1 MTFLFPR
8 QLGAMDESDEEM
20 QLISDVSS
28 LDSQLKKAGCP
39 CDESLFVHLFR
50 NLNEKPL
57 AKRLKLWRFRKELL
71 KSMVATQLSCSAASG
86 ETAAASPPVIK
97 QEMGFQTAHKR
108 KFEEPPSFQG
118 PSAQI
123 LNDRGKPRFRYIEN
137 PDGSAPLMSPLHVA
151 FAEKSVELLRKRRTL
166 TGPQLIELWNEEH
179 GQEVGVGRRGGAGGG
194 RATLHVGT
202 GARRARARAG
212 WDSAHLRSQ
221 FDAWSGAA
229 AGPGR
234 WKRYRRRRRGRAA
247 TRRDPLRGGRCRSP
261 IRGSS
266 ELEGERAVARG

>member
-1 MTFLFPR
+1 MPVVSAISICSSYALMTFLFPR
-8 QLGAMDESDEEM
+8 QLGAMDGSDEEM
-20 QLISDVSS
+20 QLITDVAS
-28 LDSQLKKAGCP
+28 LDSQLKTAGCP

-50 NLNEKPL
+50 DLNEKPL

-118 PSAQI
+118 PSAQ
-123 LNDRGKPRFRYIEN
+123 LHNDKGKPRFRYIEN

-151 FAEKSVELLRKRRTL
+151 FAEKSVELLRKRHTL

-179 GQEVGVGRRGGAGGG
+179 EKGSIHVATAGQEGG
-194 RATLHVGT
+194 RQGRGHRASARQQATSRCITPEASILLV
-202 GARRARARAG
+202 
-212 WDSAHLRSQ
+212 
-221 FDAWSGAA
+221 
-229 AGPGR
+229 R
-234 WKRYRRRRRGRAA
+234 WLPRVVRRR
-247 TRRDPLRGGRCRSP
+247 
-261 IRGSS
+261 
-266 ELEGERAVARG
+266 